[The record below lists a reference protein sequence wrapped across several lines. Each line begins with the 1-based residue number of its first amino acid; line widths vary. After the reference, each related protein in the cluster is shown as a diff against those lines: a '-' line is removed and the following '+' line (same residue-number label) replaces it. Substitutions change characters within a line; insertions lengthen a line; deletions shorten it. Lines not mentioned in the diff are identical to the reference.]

1 MSNNDNNNELDF
13 EASMKRLD
21 AISSA
26 LEKDSVSLE
35 EALKLYEEGVRL
47 VRACN
52 ERLENAERKIKLL
65 KIGADGE
72 VSETDM
78 PPLETVL

>member
-1 MSNNDNNNELDF
+1 MSNKDNKELDF
-13 EASMKRLD
+13 ETSMKRLD
-21 AISSA
+21 EISSV

-47 VRACN
+47 VRTCN

-65 KIGADGE
+65 KIGSDGE
-72 VSETDM
+72 VSEVDM
-78 PPLETVL
+78 PPLETSL